1 MKIGQNRSSFIQ
13 VLLKI
18 WEDEDLTLP
27 QKSIMN
33 FIWSITAHKDENKA
47 IIVSKVLEKITGLDR
62 SNVYRNTKSLEDMG
76 YISKKMVNTEHSSHK
91 VTEYTLNLPYLISKY
106 EKKGMRVELSTDE
119 ENEKNIKNVKKVEKT
134 LDKTTQKPYTYMSA
148 EEKKKKEEREREE
161 RRAYSIRLAEER
173 NKNLKNYPYRKKEN

>member
-1 MKIGQNRSSFIQ
+1 MKIGQNHSSFIQ

-18 WEDEDLTLP
+18 WEDEDLTLQ

-119 ENEKNIKNVKKVEKT
+119 ENKKNVKKVEKT
-134 LDKTTQKPYTYMSA
+134 LDKTTPKPYNYMS
-148 EEKKKKEEREREE
+148 EDE

-173 NKNLKNYPYRKKEN
+173 NRNLKNYPYRKREN

>member
-1 MKIGQNRSSFIQ
+1 MKIGQNHSSFIQ

-33 FIWSITAHKDENKA
+33 FIWSITAHRDGNKA
-47 IIVSKVLEKITGLDR
+47 IILSKVLEKITGMTR
-62 SNVYRNTKSLEDMG
+62 TNIYNNIKRLEELG
-76 YISKKMVNTEHSSHK
+76 YISKALVKTEYSTNK

-119 ENEKNIKNVKKVEKT
+119 ENKKNVKKVEKT
-134 LDKTTQKPYTYMSA
+134 LDKTTPKPYTYMS
-148 EEKKKKEEREREE
+148 EDDRRE
-161 RRAYSIRLAEER
+161 YSIRLAEER
-173 NKNLKNYPYRKKEN
+173 NKNLKNYPYRKREN

>member
-47 IIVSKVLEKITGLDR
+47 IIISKVLEKITGLDR
-62 SNVYRNTKSLEDMG
+62 SNIYRNTKSLEDMG
-76 YISKKMVNTEHSSHK
+76 YISKKMVKTEHSSHK
-91 VTEYTLNLPYLISKY
+91 VTEYTLNLPYLLSKY
-106 EKKGMRVELSTDE
+106 EKKGMKVELSTDE
-119 ENEKNIKNVKKVEKT
+119 KSEKNVKKVEKT
-134 LDKTTQKPYTYMSA
+134 LDKTTPKPYTNIS
-148 EEKKKKEEREREE
+148 EDE

-173 NKNLKNYPYRKKEN
+173 NRNLKNYPYRKREN

>member
-1 MKIGQNRSSFIQ
+1 MKIGQNHSSFIQ

-62 SNVYRNTKSLEDMG
+62 SNIYRNTKGLEDMG

-119 ENEKNIKNVKKVEKT
+119 ESEKNVKKVEKT
-134 LDKTTQKPYTYMSA
+134 LDKTAQRPYTYMN
-148 EEKKKKEEREREE
+148 EDE

>member
-106 EKKGMRVELSTDE
+106 EKKGMKVELSTDE
-119 ENEKNIKNVKKVEKT
+119 ESEKNVKKVEKT
-134 LDKTTQKPYTYMSA
+134 LDKTTPKPYTYMS
-148 EEKKKKEEREREE
+148 EDE

>member
-18 WEDEDLTLP
+18 LEDEDLTLP

-76 YISKKMVNTEHSSHK
+76 YISKKMVNTEQSSHK

-106 EKKGMRVELSTDE
+106 EKKGMKVELSTDE
-119 ENEKNIKNVKKVEKT
+119 ENEKNVKKVEKT
-134 LDKTTQKPYTYMSA
+134 LDKTTPKHYTYMS
-148 EEKKKKEEREREE
+148 EDE
-161 RRAYSIRLAEER
+161 RRNYSIRLAEER
-173 NKNLKNYPYRKKEN
+173 NKNLKNYPYRKREN

>member
-1 MKIGQNRSSFIQ
+1 MKIGQNYSSFIQ

-119 ENEKNIKNVKKVEKT
+119 ENEKNVKKVEKT

-148 EEKKKKEEREREE
+148 EEKKKKEEKEREE

-173 NKNLKNYPYRKKEN
+173 NKNLKNYPYRKREN

>member
-91 VTEYTLNLPYLISKY
+91 VTEYTLNLPYLLSKY

-119 ENEKNIKNVKKVEKT
+119 ENEKNVKKVEKT

-148 EEKKKKEEREREE
+148 EEKKKKEEKEREE

-173 NKNLKNYPYRKKEN
+173 NKNLKNYPYRKREN

>member
-91 VTEYTLNLPYLISKY
+91 VTEYTLNLPYLLSKY
-106 EKKGMRVELSTDE
+106 EKKGMRVELGTDE
-119 ENEKNIKNVKKVEKT
+119 ENEKNTKNVKKVEKT
-134 LDKTTQKPYTYMSA
+134 LDKTTPKSYNNVS
-148 EEKKKKEEREREE
+148 EDE

-173 NKNLKNYPYRKKEN
+173 NRNLKNYPYRKREN

>member
-1 MKIGQNRSSFIQ
+1 MKIEKYYTSFTQ
-13 VLLKI
+13 VPLEI
-18 WEDEDLTLP
+18 WRDEDLTLP

-33 FIWSITAHKDENKA
+33 FIWSITAHKDDNKA
-47 IIVSKVLEKITGLDR
+47 IIQSKILEEITGLDR

-119 ENEKNIKNVKKVEKT
+119 ENEKNVKKVEKT
-134 LDKTTQKPYTYMSA
+134 LDKTTPKPYNYMS
-148 EEKKKKEEREREE
+148 EDE

>member
-1 MKIGQNRSSFIQ
+1 MKIGQNHSSFIQ

-106 EKKGMRVELSTDE
+106 EKKGMKVELSTDE
-119 ENEKNIKNVKKVEKT
+119 ENKKNVKKVEKT
-134 LDKTTQKPYTYMSA
+134 LDKTTPRPYNYMS
-148 EEKKKKEEREREE
+148 EDE

-173 NKNLKNYPYRKKEN
+173 NRNLKNYPYRKKEN

>member
-18 WEDEDLTLP
+18 WEDEDLTMP

-119 ENEKNIKNVKKVEKT
+119 ENEKNVKKVEKT
-134 LDKTTQKPYTYMSA
+134 LDKTAQKPYTYVS
-148 EEKKKKEEREREE
+148 EDE

-173 NKNLKNYPYRKKEN
+173 NKNLKNYPYRKREN

>member
-76 YISKKMVNTEHSSHK
+76 YISKKMVNTEQSSHK

-119 ENEKNIKNVKKVEKT
+119 ENEKSTKNVKKVEKT
-134 LDKTTQKPYTYMSA
+134 LDKTAQKPYTYMS
-148 EEKKKKEEREREE
+148 EDE

>member
-33 FIWSITAHKDENKA
+33 FIWTITAHKDENKA

-76 YISKKMVNTEHSSHK
+76 YISKRMVNTEHSSHK

-119 ENEKNIKNVKKVEKT
+119 ESEKNTKNVKKVEKT
-134 LDKTTQKPYTYMSA
+134 LDKTAPKPYTYMS
-148 EEKKKKEEREREE
+148 EDERK
-161 RRAYSIRLAEER
+161 AYSIRLAEER

>member
-1 MKIGQNRSSFIQ
+1 MKIGQNHSSFIQ

-119 ENEKNIKNVKKVEKT
+119 KSEKNVKKVEKT
-134 LDKTTQKPYTYMSA
+134 LDKTTPKPYNYMS
-148 EEKKKKEEREREE
+148 EDE
-161 RRAYSIRLAEER
+161 RREYSIRLAEER
-173 NKNLKNYPYRKKEN
+173 NRNLKNYPYRKREN

>member
-119 ENEKNIKNVKKVEKT
+119 ENEKNVKKVEKT
-134 LDKTTQKPYTYMSA
+134 LDKTTPKPYTYMS
-148 EEKKKKEEREREE
+148 EDE
-161 RRAYSIRLAEER
+161 RREYSIRLAEER
-173 NKNLKNYPYRKKEN
+173 NRNLKNYPYRKREN

>member
-91 VTEYTLNLPYLISKY
+91 VTEYTLNLPYLLSKY

-119 ENEKNIKNVKKVEKT
+119 ENEKNEKNVKKVEKT
-134 LDKTTQKPYTYMSA
+134 LDKTTPKSYNNVS
-148 EEKKKKEEREREE
+148 EDE

-173 NKNLKNYPYRKKEN
+173 NRNLKNYPYRKREN

>member
-1 MKIGQNRSSFIQ
+1 MKIGQNHSSFIQ

-91 VTEYTLNLPYLISKY
+91 VTEYTLNLPYLLSKY
-106 EKKGMRVELSTDE
+106 EKKGMRVELGTDE
-119 ENEKNIKNVKKVEKT
+119 ENKKNVKKVEKT
-134 LDKTTQKPYTYMSA
+134 LDKTTPKPYNYMS
-148 EEKKKKEEREREE
+148 EDERK
-161 RRAYSIRLAEER
+161 AYSIRLAEER

>member
-33 FIWSITAHKDENKA
+33 FIWTITAHKDENKA

-76 YISKKMVNTEHSSHK
+76 YISKKMVNTEQSSHK
-91 VTEYTLNLPYLISKY
+91 VTEYTLNLPYLLSKY
-106 EKKGMRVELSTDE
+106 EKKGMRIKLNTDE
-119 ENEKNIKNVKKVEKT
+119 ENEKNVKKVEKT
-134 LDKTTQKPYTYMSA
+134 LDKTTPKPYTYIS
-148 EEKKKKEEREREE
+148 EDERK
-161 RRAYSIRLAEER
+161 AYSIRLAEER

>member
-76 YISKKMVNTEHSSHK
+76 YISKKMVNTEQSSHK

-106 EKKGMRVELSTDE
+106 EKKGMRVELSTDK
-119 ENEKNIKNVKKVEKT
+119 ENEKNVKKVEKT
-134 LDKTTQKPYTYMSA
+134 LDKTTPKPYNYVS
-148 EEKKKKEEREREE
+148 EDE
-161 RRAYSIRLAEER
+161 RREYSIRLAEER

>member
-1 MKIGQNRSSFIQ
+1 MKIGQNHSSFIQ

-119 ENEKNIKNVKKVEKT
+119 ENKKNVKKVEKT
-134 LDKTTQKPYTYMSA
+134 LDKTTPKPYNYIS
-148 EEKKKKEEREREE
+148 EDE

-173 NKNLKNYPYRKKEN
+173 NRNLKNYPYRKKEN